1 MRTNTLREPNIFS
14 SCNVTF
20 DFLPRTL
27 QSWQRPEPMCIS
39 NCNCYTASVS
49 PVCGSNGVT
58 YLSACFAGCTK
69 PVSEGAGRIKAAITL
84 RRIRGWFDS
93 SNRSRITRLNVIPCL
108 FFSFF
113 LPEPE
118 QLCVYIQQQ
127 RRGCGFAG
135 KMSQSGLSGG
145 LPHLPV
151 CYLCVQHDWSH
162 GPDSLRHHPYQASR
176 PTSAAQKRELLTL
189 VGEGNAFTWV
199 ASVITTV

>member
-69 PVSEGAGRIKAAITL
+69 PVSEGAGCIKAAITL

-108 FFSFF
+108 FFSFLCQNLSSCACISSNSEEAVALPGKCPSPGCQEAF
-113 LPEPE
+113 LTF
-118 QLCVYIQQQ
+118 LCVICVCSMIGAMAQTPSVIILIRQVDLHRLP
-127 RRGCGFAG
+127 RRG
-135 KMSQSGLSGG
+135 SYW
-145 LPHLPV
+145 H
-151 CYLCVQHDWSH
+151 
-162 GPDSLRHHPYQASR
+162 
-176 PTSAAQKRELLTL
+176 
-189 VGEGNAFTWV
+189 
-199 ASVITTV
+199 